1 MWIWLAQ
8 RGASPLHVHHRE
20 EEQFLVIDEQARFM
34 GLARTG
40 RRDRPRL

>member
-8 RGASPLHVHHRE
+8 RGASPLHVHRRE